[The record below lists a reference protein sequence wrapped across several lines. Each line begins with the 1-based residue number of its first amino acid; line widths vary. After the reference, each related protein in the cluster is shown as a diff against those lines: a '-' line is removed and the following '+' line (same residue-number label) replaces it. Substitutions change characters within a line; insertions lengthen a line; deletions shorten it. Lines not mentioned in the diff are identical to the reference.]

1 MKHSKNDDAENV
13 VFNSMPEKTGINAD
27 EEFIT
32 KWDRIHETRD
42 IVKKAIEV
50 AVKAKEIRSSLEAKI
65 TLKCTGEMYDFL
77 KSVESELTAAY
88 IVSEIEIVNDESAT
102 ELKVEVSH
110 AAGEKSVAGASATQL
125 VRILSTSHFVS
136 VVQKFLNNRI

>member
-1 MKHSKNDDAENV
+1 
-13 VFNSMPEKTGINAD
+13 
-27 EEFIT
+27 
-32 KWDRIHETRD
+32 
-42 IVKKAIEV
+42 
-50 AVKAKEIRSSLEAKI
+50 
-65 TLKCTGEMYDFL
+65 MYDFL

-110 AAGEKSVAGASATQL
+110 AAGESASVAGASATQL
-125 VRILSTSHFVS
+125 VRILSKSHFVS